1 MGWMETCAVEERM
14 RFVMA
19 ITEREE
25 AFAAVCQMTRRRPVP
40 GRRELRRH
48 IHRSANLF
56 KTARHGSPT

>member
-25 AFAAVCQMTRRRPVP
+25 AFAAVCRQFGVSR
-40 GRRELRRH
+40 
-48 IHRSANLF
+48 
-56 KTARHGSPT
+56 KTGYK